1 MADTAATETMVPS
14 KTKRRKSSI
23 GRRLGLLLLVIV
35 LFLFSILLVITS
47 KVIKSQT
54 TESYYE
60 MAHEIVNGRA
70 DEINKWIEVYIND
83 LKVYSNADI
92 VSTGD
97 DEQVIDWLHDHQQI
111 RNPDYDY
118 MFFCDS
124 EGTSYRDTGLV
135 GGKGALVERD
145 YYKAMMNE
153 NKNTFVGNVVLSKT
167 SGQYVMPI
175 ARAAKNAQGKTFG
188 FFIGMLGINALKEEV
203 EQFKIGETGYFL
215 LIDKNGQIVAHR
227 NPDYVLQQI
236 EVIPEVANLVY
247 SGTGKDKYAE
257 FELDGDKC
265 VAFIAPVADTG
276 YSIGYIVSLSEVHTA
291 TLKTQKV
298 VIVVGLIVALIL
310 AVVFYFALSR
320 VLARLKKVNVLIKDL
335 SSGDADLTIRLKI
348 QKQDEIGELV
358 SGVNMFLEKFHD
370 IMTNIKQSEV
380 ELKDAGNILANE
392 IDTTTSTV
400 AQMSGNIGLVN
411 DQVANQS
418 SVVGNS
424 TTAISEIS
432 QNIEYLDNM
441 IQGQASSVVQAS
453 AAVEEMIGNINSVD
467 KSVIKMVEEFT
478 VLELDTKNGIEKN
491 SSVNGLIQKISE
503 QSVSMGDANTTIQ
516 NIAEQTN
523 LLAMNAAIEA
533 AHAGDAGKGFSVV
546 ADEIRKLAETSA
558 EQSNK
563 IGEELSKIQSG
574 IEQVVSASSESEK
587 SFQSV
592 SERINL
598 TAELITQ
605 IRGAMEE
612 QQSGSQ
618 QILEALQAMNDS
630 TGKVRDAGSEM
641 TRGGES
647 IKGDVSELRT
657 SMDNI
662 SSAVSD
668 INEGTRYVNEST
680 QNLRAISTKLR
691 SAIQKISDDVDLFK
705 V

>member
-1 MADTAATETMVPS
+1 MSDNNSTAVEEL
-14 KTKRRKSSI
+14 RLRKSSI
-23 GRRLGLLLLVIV
+23 GRRMGLMLLVVV
-35 LFLFSILLVITS
+35 LFLFSILLIITS
-47 KVIKSQT
+47 RVIRSQT

-83 LKVYSNADI
+83 LKVYSNADVI
-92 VSTGD
+92 ATGD
-97 DEQVIDWLHDHQQI
+97 DEQVIEWLHDHQQL

-124 EGTSYRDTGLV
+124 VGTSFRDTGLV
-135 GGKGALVERD
+135 GGTGALQERD
-145 YYKAMMNE
+145 YYKAMMKE
-153 NKNTFVGNVVLSKT
+153 GKETFVGNVVLSKT

-188 FFIGMLGINALKEEV
+188 FFIGMLGINQIKQEV
-203 EQFKIGETGYFL
+203 EQFQIGETGYFL

-247 SGTGKDKYAE
+247 SGTGKDSYAE
-257 FELDGDKC
+257 LVLDGDKC
-265 VAFIAPVADTG
+265 VAFVAPVADTG
-276 YSIGYIVSLSEVHTA
+276 YSIGYIVSLAEVHTA
-291 TLKTQKV
+291 TTKTQKV
-298 VIVVGLIVALIL
+298 IVIVGIVVALIL
-310 AVVFYFALSR
+310 FIFFVLSLNR
-320 VLARLKKVNVLIKDL
+320 VLSRLKKINKLIQEL
-335 SSGDADLTIRLKI
+335 STGDADLTVRLNVHNA
-348 QKQDEIGELV
+348 DEIGELV
-358 SGVNMFLEKFHD
+358 IGVNKFLEKFHQ

-380 ELKDAGNILANE
+380 ELKDAGQVLTSE
-392 IDTTTSTV
+392 IENTTSTI

-411 DQVANQS
+411 NQVGTQAT
-418 SVVGNS
+418 VVGNT
-424 TTAISEIS
+424 TTAITDIS
-432 QNIEYLDNM
+432 QNIEYLDSM

-478 VLELDTKNGIEKN
+478 VLELDTKNGIEQN
-491 SSVNGLIQKISE
+491 SSVNGLIQKISD
-503 QSVSMGDANTTIQ
+503 QSVSMMDANTTIQ
-516 NIAEQTN
+516 SIAEQTN

-533 AHAGDAGKGFSVV
+533 AHAGEAGKGFSVV

-563 IGEELSKIQSG
+563 IGEELSKIQNG
-574 IEQVVSASSESEK
+574 IQQVVTASSESEK

-598 TAELITQ
+598 TSELITQ

-630 TGKVRDAGSEM
+630 TSKVRDAGNEM

-647 IKGDVSELRT
+647 IKGDVSELRN
-657 SMDNI
+657 SMDSI

-668 INEGTRYVNEST
+668 INDGTHYVNEST
-680 QNLRAISTKLR
+680 QNLREISTKLGV
-691 SAIQKISDDVDLFK
+691 AITKISNDVDLFK